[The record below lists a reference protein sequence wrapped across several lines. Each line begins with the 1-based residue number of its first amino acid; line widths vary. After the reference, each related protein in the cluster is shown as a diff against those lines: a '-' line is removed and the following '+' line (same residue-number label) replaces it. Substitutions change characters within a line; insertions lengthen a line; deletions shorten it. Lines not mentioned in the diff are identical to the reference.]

1 MQSSVSPSPTTID
14 VRELII
20 GSGPFGPNEV
30 RAIADSLGTTPDT
43 HRELRLTVQELQ
55 QVGDLSPAASV
66 RLGVGLYLL
75 GRSSEAVT
83 SLKSGDGSALALFAI
98 GLAQA
103 ALAATEDAC
112 ASFDAAR
119 NTGYPAGACLAAKA
133 NTLRAAAKLEEAADA
148 LSTATE
154 EEKASPDFLA
164 SQGALAVER
173 GDSNTPTLEIL
184 EKAVE
189 ADSGQ
194 PLALFCL
201 GVLHDRLGNDDEA
214 IDCYQRSLQRYPATV
229 GALMNLGLLN

>member
-1 MQSSVSPSPTTID
+1 M
-14 VRELII
+14 
-20 GSGPFGPNEV
+20 
-30 RAIADSLGTTPDT
+30 
-43 HRELRLTVQELQ
+43 
-55 QVGDLSPAASV
+55 
-66 RLGVGLYLL
+66 
-75 GRSSEAVT
+75 T

-229 GALMNLGLLN
+229 GALMNLGLLYEDRDDFLKAQQCYRRILDGLPLDAPGPVSYTHLRAHET